1 MKTLTK
7 FMRNM
12 GILVI
17 VLLAVTIFNPLV
29 VTKSNEYSLIIQFG
43 KVVRVENSAGPSLR
57 VPFLQSVQKIPK
69 YKMISDLVP
78 SDVTTKDKKVMT
90 VDSFVIWD
98 ISDPL
103 KYLTT
108 LNANKENAEV
118 RIGNVVYNSIK
129 NVLAA
134 TNQEDIITG
143 RDGKLAL
150 TITENI
156 GGALDSY
163 GIRIYAVETKKL
175 DLPDSNKES
184 VYARMISERNNIAA
198 GYKADG
204 EYESKLIMNKTDRT
218 VRETVAKA
226 DADAEKI
233 KAEGEAEYMRI
244 LSEAYNDESK
254 ADFYNFVRSLDAL
267 KASMVGQNKTIVLDS
282 DSELARILSGNNF
295 SGF

>member
-69 YKMISDLVP
+69 YKMISDLHP

-98 ISDPL
+98 INDPV
-103 KYLTT
+103 KYLAS
-108 LNANKENAEV
+108 LNASKEKAEV
-118 RIGNVVYNSIK
+118 RLGNVVYNSIK
-129 NVLAA
+129 NVLSS
-134 TNQEDIITG
+134 TNQADIISG
-143 RDGKLAL
+143 RDGNLAK

-156 GGALDSY
+156 GDAMDSY
-163 GIRIYAVETKKL
+163 GIHIYAVETKKL

-184 VYARMISERNNIAA
+184 VYQRMISERNNIAA
-198 GYKADG
+198 QYTADG
-204 EYESKLIMNKTDRT
+204 DYQSSLIKNETDKT
-218 VRETVAKA
+218 VKETIAKA
-226 DADAEKI
+226 NAEAEKI
-233 KAEGEAEYMRI
+233 KAEGEARYMQI
-244 LSEAYNDESK
+244 LSDAYNDEAK
-254 ADFYNFVRSLDAL
+254 ADFYNYVRSLDAL
-267 KASMVGQNKTIVLDS
+267 KASMRGDNKTVILNE
-282 DSELARILSGNNF
+282 DSELARILSG
-295 SGF
+295 SW